1 VANSEYQ
8 PSHDIDR
15 FDFTKDLAFGHQG
28 EEIVK
33 QFLNSLSQGSFEV
46 KYDRYRNGNM
56 VVETEQNP
64 RGSGW
69 KPSGIN
75 VTKAHWWVYMHS
87 PDAFIITSVNRLK
100 TYLEI
105 NKKYLTY
112 KDLAK
117 GSDNP
122 TKGYIL
128 YPSHITDLLNNEEYD
143 GK

>member
-1 VANSEYQ
+1 MANSEYQ

-15 FDFTKDLAFGHQG
+15 YDFLKDLAFGHQG
-28 EEIVK
+28 EDNFK
-33 QFLNSLSQGSFEV
+33 QFLTSMSQGSFEV

-75 VTKAHWWVYMHS
+75 VTQAHWWAYGHS
-87 PDAFIITSVNRLK
+87 PDGFVVISTARLNN
-100 TYLEI
+100 YLEI
-105 NKKYLTY
+105 NKKYLPY